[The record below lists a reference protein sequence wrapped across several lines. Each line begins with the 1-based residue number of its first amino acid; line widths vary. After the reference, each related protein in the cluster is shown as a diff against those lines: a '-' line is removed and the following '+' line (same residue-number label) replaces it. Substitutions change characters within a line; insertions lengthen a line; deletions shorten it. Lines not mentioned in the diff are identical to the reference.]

1 MAEAIVQE
9 NHLGTIQTCVTDAGS
24 IVPQIVELVGDIKGG
39 HMIKAAKLAK
49 KIFVE
54 IPATLSA
61 CEAMCPQL
69 KELGRWATVF
79 EHLETVVEDTTKS
92 LVFHHKQIE
101 TDFTTAKTDWSAGK
115 YYQSGKAAG
124 DILYVAVCPFA

>member
-1 MAEAIVQE
+1 
-9 NHLGTIQTCVTDAGS
+9 
-24 IVPQIVELVGDIKGG
+24 
-39 HMIKAAKLAK
+39 MIKAAKLAK
-49 KIFVE
+49 KIFAE

-101 TDFTTAKTDWSAGK
+101 TDFATAKTDWSAGK
-115 YYQSGKAAG
+115 HY
-124 DILYVAVCPFA
+124 